1 MIAPDSYCR
10 FEVSS
15 TLRSSV
21 THEVTS
27 QEPHHPPHSIDS
39 EKREERGDDEGH
51 HFTQQHMI

>member
-21 THEVTS
+21 THEEES
-27 QEPHHPPHSIDS
+27 RAPPHSIDS
-39 EKREERGDDEGH
+39 EEREERGDDEGH